1 MRPHVFLLWMFAAS
15 LLGLTA
21 PASAQ
26 ADDKLVVVELYTSQ
40 GCSSCPP
47 ADALLKKIAAE
58 YDDVIALA
66 LHVDYWDYIGWKD
79 KFADPAY
86 SKRQKDYGR
95 AAGHRSVFTP
105 QMVIGGLDHVVGYKP
120 MDVANVIQKHRYA
133 PDEVSVT
140 ARDNGKDVVITLV
153 PKRDTGTYRV
163 SLVGYANGE
172 TVVIKRG
179 ENAGRTIDYSN
190 TVKEFVD
197 LGEWDGSGPAS
208 MRHRWPEGD
217 NAAVLVQKSGMGAIV
232 GAARV
237 R

>member
-1 MRPHVFLLWMFAAS
+1 MRQLILSFGALLATAIAFS
-15 LLGLTA
+15 A
-21 PASAQ
+21 PAKAQ
-26 ADDKLVVVELYTSQ
+26 DKLVVVELYTSQ

-47 ADALLKKIAAE
+47 ADALLKKISAE

-79 KFADPAY
+79 VFADPAF

-105 QMVIGGLDHVVGYKP
+105 QMVIGGVDHVVGYKP
-120 MDVANVIQKHRYA
+120 MDVANVIQNHRSA
-133 PDEVSVT
+133 PDEVAVV
-140 ARDNGKDVVITLV
+140 ARQNGSDVIITLT
-153 PKRDTGTYRV
+153 PKRDTGTYQI

-172 TVVIKRG
+172 TVAIKRG
-179 ENAGRTIDYSN
+179 ENAGKTISYTN
-190 TVKEFVD
+190 TVKELID
-197 LGEWDGSGPAS
+197 LGAWDGSATAS
-208 MRHRWPEGD
+208 MRHPMPEGD
-217 NAAVLVQKSGMGAIV
+217 KAAVLVQKTGMGPVV

>member
-1 MRPHVFLLWMFAAS
+1 MRPLIFSLGMLAAS
-15 LLGLTA
+15 ALGLSA
-21 PASAQ
+21 PAMAE
-26 ADDKLVVVELYTSQ
+26 DKLVVVELYTSQ

-47 ADALLKKIAAE
+47 ADALLKKISSE

-79 KFADPAY
+79 IFADPAY

-105 QMVIGGLDHVVGYKP
+105 QMVIGGIDHVVGYKP
-120 MDVANVIQKHRYA
+120 MDVANVIQKHRAA
-133 PDEVSVT
+133 PDEISVT
-140 ARDNGKDVVITLV
+140 ARSNGGDVVITLV
-153 PKRDTGTYRV
+153 PKRDTGSYQV
-163 SLVGYANGE
+163 SLVGYSNGE
-172 TVVIKRG
+172 SVAIKRG
-179 ENAGRTIDYSN
+179 ENAGKTVHYTN

-197 LGEWDGSGPAS
+197 LGEWDGSGPTS
-208 MRHRWPEGD
+208 MRHKAPNGD
-217 NAAVLVQKSGMGAIV
+217 KAAVLVQKAGMGPVV

>member
-1 MRPHVFLLWMFAAS
+1 MRQLLLFAGMLLAAVLPFAA
-15 LLGLTA
+15 
-21 PASAQ
+21 PAKAQ
-26 ADDKLVVVELYTSQ
+26 DKLVVVELYTSQ

-79 KFADPAY
+79 VFADPAY
-86 SKRQKDYGR
+86 TKRQKDYGR

-120 MDVANVIQKHRYA
+120 MDVANVIQKHRSA
-133 PDEVSVT
+133 PDEIAVA
-140 ARDNGKDVVITLV
+140 ARRTGGEVVITLT
-153 PKRDTGTYRV
+153 PKRDTGTYQV
-163 SLVGYANGE
+163 SLIGYANGE
-172 TVVIKRG
+172 TVSIKRG
-179 ENAGRTIDYSN
+179 ENAGKTIAYTN
-190 TVKEFVD
+190 TVKELVD
-197 LGEWDGSGPAS
+197 LGAWDGARTAS
-208 MRHRWPEGD
+208 MRHPMPKGD
-217 NAAVLVQKSGMGAIV
+217 NAAVVVQKVGMGPVV